1 MATNALKSET
11 LVPAQPVPGDLVG
24 LISAVVII
32 IAYLI
37 FPLRSDGSDT
47 GFTFLSSS
55 TTFPALT
62 LVIGVVGIVTAL
74 VNMTT
79 LRERAARWYMLGLGV
94 LGLIFLVDN
103 ALRGKAPLALG
114 GTLAMIGCAGLIIQ
128 VVLPRP
134 GYASVNRTS
143 ETIFGLVRVMVATLW
158 FTQLLWKLPWNNFGC
173 APGAL
178 IPAANTGG
186 LCDWIGKEIAS
197 PRYPLYK
204 DFLTGFISPN
214 LSWLAF
220 LIVGGE
226 AFVCFSLM
234 IGFLTRLGGLVG
246 ALMAINLFIGLTAVP
261 GEWDWT
267 YLMLPLIN
275 AIFIIVGGRFIGLDA
290 VLYPRLH
297 RMAENGN
304 PLAGLLA
311 RIVS

>member
-1 MATNALKSET
+1 MTTNALKSEP
-11 LVPAQPVPGDLVG
+11 LVPARPVPGDLVG
-24 LISAVVII
+24 LVSAVLII

-37 FPLRSDGSDT
+37 FPLRSDGSET

-62 LVIGVVGIVTAL
+62 LVIGIVGIVTAL
-74 VNMTT
+74 VNMTA
-79 LRERAARWYMLGLGV
+79 LHERAARWYMLGLGV

-114 GTLAMIGCAGLIIQ
+114 GTVAMIGCIGLIIQ

-134 GYASVNRTS
+134 GSTSANRTS

-158 FTQLLWKLPWNNFGC
+158 FTQLLWKLPWANFGC
-173 APGAL
+173 AAGAL
-178 IPAANTGG
+178 VPAANTGG
-186 LCDWIGKEIAS
+186 LCDWLGKEIAS

-234 IGFLTRLGGLVG
+234 TGFLTRLGGLVG
-246 ALMAINLFIGLTAVP
+246 ALMAINLFIGLTAVS

-267 YLMLPLIN
+267 YLMLPLVN

-290 VLYPRLH
+290 LLYPRLH
-297 RMAENGN
+297 RMAEKGN

>member
-11 LVPAQPVPGDLVG
+11 LASETPVLGDLVG
-24 LISAVVII
+24 LVSAIVII

-62 LVIGVVGIVTAL
+62 LVIGVAGIVTAL
-74 VNMTT
+74 VNMLA

-94 LGLIFLVDN
+94 LGLFFLVDN

-114 GTLAMIGCAGLIIQ
+114 GTVAMIGCAGLIVQ
-128 VVLPRP
+128 VILPRP
-134 GYASVNRTS
+134 GYTSANRTS

-173 APGAL
+173 PAGAL

-197 PRYPLYK
+197 PRYPVYK

-234 IGFLTRLGGLVG
+234 TGLLTRLGGLVG
-246 ALMAINLFIGLTAVP
+246 VLMAINLFIGLTAVP

-267 YLMLPLIN
+267 YLMLPLVN
-275 AIFIIVGGRFIGLDA
+275 AIFILVGGRFIGLDA
-290 VLYPRLH
+290 VLFPRLH
-297 RMAENGN
+297 RMAEKGN